1 MKKFLFVL
9 FFILPVILFAQESEP
24 TVEDLLARIENLEA
38 RNAELR
44 DAYEDLF
51 FVYETQRRD
60 TEQQN
65 PSYVYVTQF
74 PLVRTNEEIL
84 NPYFNIGVLFN
95 MIDFSNS
102 FVGTM
107 GVEVAHRMMVEV
119 TYSTSMDIGLN
130 IGWMF

>member
-1 MKKFLFVL
+1 
-9 FFILPVILFAQESEP
+9 
-24 TVEDLLARIENLEA
+24 
-38 RNAELR
+38 
-44 DAYEDLF
+44 
-51 FVYETQRRD
+51 VYETQRRD

>member
-51 FVYETQRRD
+51 FCV
-60 TEQQN
+60 
-65 PSYVYVTQF
+65 
-74 PLVRTNEEIL
+74 
-84 NPYFNIGVLFN
+84 
-95 MIDFSNS
+95 
-102 FVGTM
+102 
-107 GVEVAHRMMVEV
+107 
-119 TYSTSMDIGLN
+119 
-130 IGWMF
+130 

>member
-95 MIDFSNS
+95 MIDFPIALLELWAWKLR
-102 FVGTM
+102 T
-107 GVEVAHRMMVEV
+107 E
-119 TYSTSMDIGLN
+119 
-130 IGWMF
+130 